1 MTEPEIEQ
9 DRNCHDDLQSL
20 DKIAGEEV
28 RNEASIY
35 GSVETG
41 R

>member
-9 DRNCHDDLQSL
+9 DRNCNDDLQSL

-28 RNEASIY
+28 RNEVLRR
-35 GSVETG
+35 SVETG